1 MKTYLIT
8 QLVKLIIGMLNAKL
22 LRQFVDTLLD
32 FIEEFVAGTA
42 SDIDDAIILPVC
54 NALRDILNIPDDD

>member
-8 QLVKLIIGMLNAKL
+8 QLVKLIIGLLTPKL

-32 FIEEFVAGTA
+32 FVEDFVAGTK
-42 SDIDDAIILPVC
+42 SEIDDAVVLPVC
-54 NALRDILNIPDDD
+54 NALREILNIPDDD

>member
-8 QLVKLIIGMLNAKL
+8 QLVKLIIGLLNADL

-32 FIEEFVAGTA
+32 FIEEFVEGTK

-54 NALRDILNIPDDD
+54 EALRSILNIPDDD

>member
-54 NALRDILNIPDDD
+54 NALREILNIPDDD

>member
-32 FIEEFVAGTA
+32 FIEDFVAGTK

-54 NALRDILNIPDDD
+54 NALREILNIPDDD